1 MYSNTERI
9 SDLIQEELEDGSLKT
24 VLNALK
30 TGFISKNLEIV
41 QWTCRVFSKMA
52 LESSEREYLS
62 DVWQWFSNE
71 NGALEL
77 SLIAVQRLSTELYAV
92 YVEMMMHVSQGNLL
106 ELFTLKLRNKFDESG
121 KYLSFMHEF
130 LLIIAESESFV
141 EDTASSGV
149 LSYWIELGVK
159 ESDNEEGKSR
169 ALQFLVDIWILLY
182 SQLEDNETIGNQIL
196 SALNKSCKLANNA
209 TQQISTLALLFKL
222 LFAFSDMK
230 S

>member
-62 DVWQWFSNE
+62 DVWHWFSNE

-169 ALQFLVDIWILLY
+169 AL
-182 SQLEDNETIGNQIL
+182 
-196 SALNKSCKLANNA
+196 
-209 TQQISTLALLFKL
+209 
-222 LFAFSDMK
+222 
-230 S
+230 

>member
-1 MYSNTERI
+1 
-9 SDLIQEELEDGSLKT
+9 
-24 VLNALK
+24 
-30 TGFISKNLEIV
+30 
-41 QWTCRVFSKMA
+41 MA